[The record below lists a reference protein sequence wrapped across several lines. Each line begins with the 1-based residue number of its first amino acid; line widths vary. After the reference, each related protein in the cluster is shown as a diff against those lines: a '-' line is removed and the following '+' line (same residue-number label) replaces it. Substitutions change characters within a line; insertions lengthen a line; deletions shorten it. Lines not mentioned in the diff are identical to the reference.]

1 VNFLKKIILAANIV
15 LVVALLMSYL
25 SPSTNPNE
33 NWVYAFFGVF
43 YPLLLLANL
52 FMMVLWMLVDF
63 KYLFISL
70 IAILIGWSHLT
81 SFVNISGPAKGDMDL
96 RVMSYN
102 LGNGYG
108 MRDQDVKKQ
117 RKKAKIFQ
125 NYLGGLDKLDVI
137 CLQEA
142 SHYVKTIFSHQFP
155 DYKLVELKEKAAIMY
170 TRYPVVD
177 SGVVEFGTITNS
189 CIYADLKTPSGV
201 IRVYNTHLQSN
212 SIGDEAADVLE
223 NEQFDESKAWSS
235 VLNILNKYRAATKKR
250 ATQARKIKIHAS
262 TSPHP
267 VMIVGDI
274 NDPPT
279 SYTYNTLSEGMT
291 DAFHKRG
298 SGIGTTYGGS
308 IPMLRIDYILT
319 DPQLE
324 ILKYQCKKERFSD
337 HYPIFGEV
345 KVK

>member
-1 VNFLKKIILAANIV
+1 MNFLKKIIIATNIV

-25 SPSTNPNE
+25 SPSTDPNE

-43 YPLLLLANL
+43 YPLILLANL
-52 FMMVLWMLVDF
+52 FMMVLWMLIDF

-70 IAILIGWSHLT
+70 IAIFIGWNHLT
-81 SFVNISGPAKGDMDL
+81 NFVNISGPAKGKADL

-102 LGNGYG
+102 LSNGYG
-108 MRDQDVKKQ
+108 MRDQNLDKQ

-125 NYLGGLDKLDVI
+125 NYLSGLPQPDVI
-137 CLQEA
+137 CLQEGGF
-142 SHYVKTIFSHQFP
+142 YMKTIFAAQFP
-155 DYKLVELKEKAAIMY
+155 DYELVELKGKGATMY
-170 TRYPVVD
+170 SRYPVTN
-177 SGVVEFGTITNS
+177 SGVVEFGTMTNS
-189 CIYADLKTPSGV
+189 CIYADVKTPSGIV
-201 IRVYNTHLQSN
+201 RIYNTHLQSN
-212 SIGDEAADVLE
+212 SISDEAAVVLE
-223 NEQFDESKAWSS
+223 NQKFDESKAWSS
-235 VLNILNKYRAATKKR
+235 VLNILDKYRAATKKR

-267 VMIVGDI
+267 VMIVGDV

-279 SYTYNTLSEGMT
+279 SYTYNTLSDGMT

-308 IPMLRIDYILT
+308 IPMLRIDYILA

-324 ILKYQCKKERFSD
+324 LLTYQCKKERFSD